1 MRPRVITSH
10 AVIEKIIR
18 NNASIFENKNLN
30 EFLNLVKSSEL
41 MVSDKLELSE
51 THPVIQQFYK
61 LITEGVT
68 TNFSVK
74 QSDQSLKTQ
83 MDHIS
88 CFDYEFSNKNSDRID
103 HFKCTVEGFP
113 IDFPNV
119 GVTSIE
125 GNQILGSELSD
136 DANSLEKFGQLS
148 HVTKKVMLY
157 DRYIFRPFRS
167 SRYHNIQNTVLP
179 ILAQVIKDFGILKEI
194 TLIGSDLYLPSKLE
208 KCTKEDLIGIA
219 GKIEKEISVYGFS
232 GKVICAVINRR
243 TDHYEH
249 GRWLITDYL
258 KFKCDDSWN
267 FLNRPTGKGN
277 GPDISIF
284 PNYKRR
290 HLEQKNR
297 LYKLFEI
304 YLTDRATL
312 KGTN

>member
-18 NNASIFENKNLN
+18 NNASIFENYNLN

-41 MVSDKLELSE
+41 IVSDKIELSE

-74 QSDQSLKTQ
+74 QSDQTLRAQ
-83 MDHIS
+83 MDQAKS
-88 CFDYEFSNKNSDRID
+88 FDYEFSNKNSDRID

-119 GVTSIE
+119 SATSIE
-125 GNQILGSELSD
+125 GNQILGSEFNG
-136 DANSLEKFGQLS
+136 DANALGKFGQVS
-148 HVTKKVMLY
+148 HLTKKVMLF
-157 DRYIFRPFRS
+157 DRYIFIPYRS
-167 SRYHNIQNTVLP
+167 SRYYNIQNTVLP
-179 ILAQVIKDFGILKEI
+179 ILAQVIEDFEILKEI
-194 TLIGSDLYLPSKLE
+194 TIIGSDVHVPKPE
-208 KCTKEDLIGIA
+208 KCTKEDLLEIA
-219 GKIEKEISVYGFS
+219 SKIEKEMSVYGFT
-232 GKVICAVINRR
+232 GKVICAVINRW

-258 KFKCDDSWN
+258 KFECVDSWN
-267 FLNRPTGKGN
+267 FLNRPAAKRIGHN
-277 GPDISIF
+277 ISIF
-284 PNYKRR
+284 PNYRR
-290 HLEQKNR
+290 GHLEQMNW
-297 LYKLFEI
+297 LLALFEI
-304 YLTDRATL
+304 YLSDRATI